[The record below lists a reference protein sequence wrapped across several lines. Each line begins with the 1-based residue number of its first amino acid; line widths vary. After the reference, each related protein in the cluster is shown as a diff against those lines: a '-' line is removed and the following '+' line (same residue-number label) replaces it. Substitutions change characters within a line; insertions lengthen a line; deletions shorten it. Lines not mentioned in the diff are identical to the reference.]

1 MSRFKL
7 GYRDPQQ
14 PNETFDEF
22 RDRSEHCYRDL
33 VEEDEEDDEDEQEYY
48 PSAREI
54 AEEAWS

>member
-14 PNETFDEF
+14 PDETFDEF

-33 VEEDEEDDEDEQEYY
+33 VEEDEDEQEYY

-54 AEEAWS
+54 AEEALS

>member
-14 PNETFDEF
+14 PDETFEQS
-22 RDRSEHCYRDL
+22 RERSENCYREL
-33 VEEDEEDDEDEQEYY
+33 VAENDEDEQEYY